1 MLKRKFGLG
10 GGGGVLGSGRPSG
23 GFFGGGKPSILSRG
37 ARGGMFGGSLSGL
50 GVPAGSSSKAD
61 RLRRL
66 QQGYGA
72 TTGSGG
78 SLFYDEADEEAR
90 LTLGGGGGYSEEEL
104 GGYLRARSKQKPW
117 GMSLK
122 FDKREGTFV
131 RDRKTGK
138 IRRATV
144 DDPLIDIMGV
154 GGARGMNLDEETAG
168 GGLFNQLLR
177 NEFEVD
183 RSIYA
188 DRTAEAARKFG
199 LGRGS
204 TQSGSGG
211 GVFTPRP
218 EGESPFDFTS
228 KGNVLNPDFDFKAA
242 GIDLSSGKS
251 GWRSTKDIENFISAL
266 RKLPGLASKKSE
278 KADTERDKIRKL
290 VSGRRATTQTRRER
304 IRGLDKEDEVLLG
317 KL

>member
-1 MLKRKFGLG
+1 MLKRRFGLG
-10 GGGGVLGSGRPSG
+10 GGGGVLGSGRPSQG
-23 GFFGGGKPSILSRG
+23 SFGFGGQLSQGVSRFKSLSG
-37 ARGGMFGGSLSGL
+37 ARGGMFGGSPSGL
-50 GVPAGSSSKAD
+50 GVPAGNS
-61 RLRRL
+61 
-66 QQGYGA
+66 A
-72 TTGSGG
+72 TTGAGG
-78 SLFYDEADEEAR
+78 SLFYDEAGEEAR
-90 LTLGGGGGYSEEEL
+90 STLGGGGGYSEEEL
-104 GGYLRARSKQKPW
+104 GGLERARGKSGPGLPFGKHIFNQ
-117 GMSLK
+117 
-122 FDKREGTFV
+122 EGTFV
-131 RDRKTGK
+131 RDRKTGE

-218 EGESPFDFTS
+218 EGDSPFDFTS
-228 KGNVLNPDFDFKAA
+228 KGSVINPDYDFKAA
-242 GIDLSSGKS
+242 GIDLMAGAQ
-251 GWRSTKDIENFISAL
+251 WRSREDIENFISAL